1 MNVLLN
7 KREAAARIGVNPHTL
22 VRMAKGGRFPAPVR
36 LGDHPLAEHR
46 FIESEVEAWIEA
58 RVVERDAL
66 AAEPPRPQKPGRGR
80 PKGSKNKPTLK
91 KLKADLRRVMMKHR
105 LSMPDL
111 RLVMRAFGIEKLRD
125 LPTERHPEFTAT
137 LIALGERY
145 VALAA
150 E

>member
-22 VRMAKGGRFPAPVR
+22 VRMAKEGRFPAPVR

-66 AAEPPRPQKPGRGR
+66 AAEPPRPQKRGRGR
-80 PKGSKNKPTLK
+80 PKGSKNKAITT
-91 KLKADLRRVMMKHR
+91 
-105 LSMPDL
+105 
-111 RLVMRAFGIEKLRD
+111 EKPKPKRDQRSIARKIAEGD
-125 LPTERHPEFTAT
+125 LPVGWPVQRTPAKRED
-137 LIALGERY
+137 
-145 VALAA
+145 
-150 E
+150 

>member
-66 AAEPPRPQKPGRGR
+66 AAEPPRPQKRGRGR
-80 PKGSKNKPTLK
+80 PKGSKNKAITT
-91 KLKADLRRVMMKHR
+91 
-105 LSMPDL
+105 
-111 RLVMRAFGIEKLRD
+111 EKPKPKRDQRSIARKIAEGD
-125 LPTERHPEFTAT
+125 LPVGWPVQRTPAKRED
-137 LIALGERY
+137 
-145 VALAA
+145 
-150 E
+150 

>member
-1 MNVLLN
+1 MTVLLN

-66 AAEPPRPQKPGRGR
+66 AAEPPRPQKRGRGR
-80 PKGSKNKPTLK
+80 PKGSKNKAITT
-91 KLKADLRRVMMKHR
+91 
-105 LSMPDL
+105 
-111 RLVMRAFGIEKLRD
+111 EKPKPKRDQRSIARKIAEGD
-125 LPTERHPEFTAT
+125 LPVGWPVQRAPLKT
-137 LIALGERY
+137 GE
-145 VALAA
+145 V
-150 E
+150 